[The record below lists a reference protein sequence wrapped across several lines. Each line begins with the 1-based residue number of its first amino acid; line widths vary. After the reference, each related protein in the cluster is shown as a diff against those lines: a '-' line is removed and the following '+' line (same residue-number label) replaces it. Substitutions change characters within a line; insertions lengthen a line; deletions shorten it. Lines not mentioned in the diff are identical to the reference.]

1 MSIFKGQQIVSN
13 HGTKQ
18 GIIPRFWL
26 QTMELA
32 ESTFG
37 KENGNKIIS
46 KFFPQNLGDFTNF
59 YDIFQEINLDYT
71 DFINGL
77 QNGQYFSITDKG
89 EFNLD
94 NSVELKMEKKIKDFF
109 ILGRLLINNFAK
121 SQILE
126 SDNFDLN
133 KYMIVKDSNFTK
145 NRNEYLAN
153 DASKKFI
160 PLIHLIEDAR
170 NNFLTDFNQIRADI
184 EHINFQ
190 VPKFQINTEDGSFIE
205 PSINGNQKLI
215 QNLSF
220 FYENLLEMME
230 KIIALFFA
238 IVAISKNP
246 NLGLFIQTNFDYSK
260 TISKYVIL
268 PRIMNTM
275 QNLKLIM

>member
-145 NRNEYLAN
+145 NR
-153 DASKKFI
+153 K
-160 PLIHLIEDAR
+160 IER
-170 NNFLTDFNQIRADI
+170 FRADVRI
-184 EHINFQ
+184 LE
-190 VPKFQINTEDGSFIE
+190 VGS
-205 PSINGNQKLI
+205 
-215 QNLSF
+215 
-220 FYENLLEMME
+220 YYTNLLLTLRTSIE
-230 KIIALFFA
+230 FA
-238 IVAISKNP
+238 
-246 NLGLFIQTNFDYSK
+246 
-260 TISKYVIL
+260 
-268 PRIMNTM
+268 R
-275 QNLKLIM
+275 